1 MKKITACIL
10 AIVIIGC
17 FTLTAMADSV
27 NCNIKIDS
35 FKTKGDCEI
44 TVPVVIDSNSGFT
57 NFAIALDYDHEV
69 LELRDI
75 QTKDQKGIYLCGE
88 TAGVSTNWIGE
99 DGREYG
105 YISCAQS
112 EKVTDEGILFTA
124 VFYVKDGFFEKTT
137 ITPIIKYMR
146 NNEAVF
152 SIFEEIRTTAATGT
166 VEYDAEALSGD
177 VNGDGDVTPADAAKV
192 YKSILGAIEL
202 TEKERQAADINKDDN
217 ITVEDVNLIFEMTI
231 GK

>member
-10 AIVIIGC
+10 AIVIVGC
-17 FTLTAMADSV
+17 FTLNAMADNL

-35 FKTKGDCEI
+35 FKTISDCEI
-44 TVPVVIDSNSGFT
+44 RVPVVIDDNSGFT

-75 QTKDQKGIYLCGE
+75 QTKDQNGTYLCGE
-88 TAGVSTNWIGE
+88 TASVSTNWKDENGK
-99 DGREYG
+99 EYG

-124 VFYVKDGFFEKTT
+124 VFYVKESFCEKTT
-137 ITPIIKYMR
+137 ITPVVKYMR
-146 NNEAVF
+146 NNEKIFSVF
-152 SIFEEIRTTAATGT
+152 ENIRTVVQNGT
-166 VEYDAEALSGD
+166 VEYNADALPGD
-177 VNGDGDVTPADAAKV
+177 VNNDGDLTPADAARV

-202 TEKERQAADINKDDN
+202 TEKERQTADINKDDN